1 MKKWSLILMVTFVSS
16 FLLLSDNAFAGY
28 LVSDAGREGV
38 DGLYCETNDDS
49 CGPEIS
55 YEKAG
60 SIWTIYFANGKWAI
74 GYRVFSGPNGE
85 CEALA
90 TTYLN
95 DEATSSPPLNNWQA
109 LSVNDNPAPSLLMV
123 PCELES
129 KAEAVP
135 TTTEWGLIVL
145 SLLLIASATW
155 FIRKRKRTS

>member
-1 MKKWSLILMVTFVSS
+1 MKKWGWVLIGVLTGSI
-16 FLLLSDNAFAGY
+16 FLLSGPAFAGY

-85 CEALA
+85 CEGLG

-95 DEATSSPPLNNWQA
+95 DEAGSSPPLNNWYA
-109 LSVNDNPAPSLLMV
+109 LSANDNPPPSLLMV
-123 PCELES
+123 PCELEL

-135 TTTEWGLIVL
+135 TITEWGLILL
-145 SLLLIASATW
+145 SLLLIVSAAC
-155 FIRKRKRTS
+155 FIRRRRGIN